1 MNPALPALAV
11 VALAGALLLL
21 WLFVS
26 AAFLLWGA
34 RLAGI
39 ERRSFGRAI
48 GTLLLGGLASA
59 LLSGLLRSSPYV
71 GAGLGFLLGLCVSAF
86 VMMAIFDTT
95 FGKALVANLL
105 AWVLPFVLAA
115 TLALLGFALF
125 GVLFAFW
132 A

>member
-1 MNPALPALAV
+1 MNPAIPAFAV
-11 VALAGALLLL
+11 VALACAVLLL

-34 RLAGI
+34 RIAGI

-48 GTLLLGGLASA
+48 GTLLLGGFASA

-71 GAGLGFLLGLCVSAF
+71 GAGLGVLLGFCVSAF

-95 FGKALVANLL
+95 FGKALVANIL
-105 AWVLPFVLAA
+105 AWILPFVLAA
-115 TLALLGFALF
+115 ALALLGFALF
-125 GVLFAFW
+125 GVLVAL